1 MNLVYLTLFI
11 TVLTCFA
18 IPKKNLL
25 LALAASSI
33 LTALFYGMID
43 YRGLASLIGFYAI
56 TYLYFK
62 PDNLGKNIKIFM
74 IIPILIIIGLF
85 LFHLIPGFKN
95 DLVINQVSISPLSI
109 PFSMYLNFDTTI
121 IAIILFINSDLYK
134 REKNIDIKS
143 SIITLKLLFLCT
155 STLMALGL
163 LAGYIQFDIKFSN
176 LLGIWLINNFFFV
189 CFEEEVVFR
198 GIIQN
203 KLNTLFTHRH
213 IIIILSSFLFGLR
226 HYKGGMVYIL
236 LSMIAGCFYGL
247 AYQKTQRILCSMI
260 VHFSLN
266 FIHLIFFTYPALNK
280 LMK

>member
-1 MNLVYLTLFI
+1 
-11 TVLTCFA
+11 
-18 IPKKNLL
+18 
-25 LALAASSI
+25 
-33 LTALFYGMID
+33 
-43 YRGLASLIGFYAI
+43 
-56 TYLYFK
+56 
-62 PDNLGKNIKIFM
+62 M

-85 LFHLIPGFKN
+85 LLHLIPGFKN
-95 DLVINQVSISPLSI
+95 DLLINQVSISPLSI

-121 IAIILFINSDLYK
+121 MAIILFINSILYK

-143 SIITLKLLFLCT
+143 SAITLKLLFLCT
-155 STLMALGL
+155 STLMASGL

-176 LLGIWLINNFFFV
+176 LLGIWFINNLFFV

-213 IIIILSSFLFGLR
+213 LIIILSSFLFDLR
-226 HYKGGMVYIL
+226 HYKGGMVYI

-266 FIHLIFFTYPALNK
+266 SIHLIFLYILHQISNEAI
-280 LMK
+280 